1 MRWRH
6 IVLIAL
12 PLAAGCTARDRIRLE
27 TSLATTLVSPAEER
41 ALGEEIHAELER
53 QGVRWVRDP
62 RVRVYVEAATARVLA
77 TVRRTEAVKTV
88 HVHVID
94 APDVVNAFATPGG
107 HVFVFSGLLL
117 GAENEAEV
125 AGVLAHE
132 IAHLAARH
140 PARRLVLAYGA
151 QSVAQLALGQ
161 DPALLQ
167 QIAGELVAGGVL
179 AANSRS
185 AEEEADALALTYLH
199 RAGWDPRGLVGFL
212 AKLQEGGEQM
222 PGFLQWLSTH
232 PTPADRVE
240 RLRAVI
246 NARGWAGGE
255 TGEASQRVIRRRL
268 RERAPGS

>member
-62 RVRVYVEAATARVLA
+62 RVRAYVEAATARVLA

-94 APDVVNAFATPGG
+94 AP
-107 HVFVFSGLLL
+107 
-117 GAENEAEV
+117 
-125 AGVLAHE
+125 GV
-132 IAHLAARH
+132 
-140 PARRLVLAYGA
+140 
-151 QSVAQLALGQ
+151 
-161 DPALLQ
+161 
-167 QIAGELVAGGVL
+167 
-179 AANSRS
+179 
-185 AEEEADALALTYLH
+185 
-199 RAGWDPRGLVGFL
+199 
-212 AKLQEGGEQM
+212 
-222 PGFLQWLSTH
+222 LQWLSSH

-255 TGEASQRVIRRRL
+255 TGEVSQRVIRRRL
-268 RERAPGS
+268 RERATGS